1 MAILEQLNINEYVG
15 LDKTFNE
22 IIYWYYGDDETDV
35 VPLSEIRK
43 LMNKYPDAFEFNG
56 AQFLDSEVY

>member
-1 MAILEQLNINEYVG
+1 ML
-15 LDKTFNE
+15 FRSNE